1 MTLLL
6 VEYLCSSP
14 LQHSPWT
21 NMSFVS
27 GIRSNMNIKHH
38 ITLYG
43 RGLVN
48 KLARLLDNGI

>member
-27 GIRSNMNIKHH
+27 GIRSNINIKHH